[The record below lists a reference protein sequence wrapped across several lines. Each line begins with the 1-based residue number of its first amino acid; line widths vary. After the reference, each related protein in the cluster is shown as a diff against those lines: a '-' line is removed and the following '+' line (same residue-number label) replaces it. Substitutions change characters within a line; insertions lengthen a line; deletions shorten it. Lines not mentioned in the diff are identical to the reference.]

1 MCDAHGSV
9 STLRAANY
17 PQGTPSGISLPPCA
31 NPSTS
36 STDEKSKAASE
47 NQMKGYGM
55 TSGVGALIIWFI
67 VIFIIVWLLLY
78 GIKPNMVMNT
88 TTGEIDIGK
97 LLLWTFVISL
107 FLIIIIWLIKSFVS
121 NKKQ

>member
-1 MCDAHGSV
+1 
-9 STLRAANY
+9 
-17 PQGTPSGISLPPCA
+17 
-31 NPSTS
+31 
-36 STDEKSKAASE
+36 
-47 NQMKGYGM
+47 MKGYGM